1 MHVYLSNLSNR
12 LCKELHLVCGVELR
26 IELPIRLA
34 YGVGPGLA
42 WSAPMLGVGTV
53 LAHSYRLLEPIGEG
67 GMGCVWVA
75 EHIAL
80 DRKVAVKVM
89 TDEAILDPA
98 TRQRFEQEARA
109 TARVDS
115 PHVVRVLDFDFTEDG
130 LPFLVLELL
139 TGETLEER
147 IVRSGPLSIEE
158 TKAVLDQTSEALGA
172 AHSCGILHRDIKAE
186 NLFLQRSDAIDVKLL
201 DFGIALMKT
210 PDPRKHI
217 TLQRGPIGTPQY
229 MSPEQMMV
237 AEVSEQSDLFSLG
250 VCVYYALTG
259 EFPFCGDTLAMISV
273 ACLRGSF
280 QPPSVLCRELPT
292 TVDAWFRQALAL
304 EPAKRFAS
312 TSSMRESFAVA
323 VARPRISN
331 ATPLAIEVKL
341 AKPTLEVVTTRPWRR
356 RALIAG
362 ATLVACV
369 ALAATRA
376 WQWLPSLREVSA
388 EASHTTSLATGS
400 APIENREAQRVLE
413 PTVRA
418 KSAQVEPAKSLVTP
432 SAIATRMRATTKRA
446 PPAPL
451 IVETPDALPIASSTA
466 DPYGTS
472 AFGSRE

>member
-67 GMGCVWVA
+67 G
-75 EHIAL
+75 
-80 DRKVAVKVM
+80 K
-89 TDEAILDPA
+89 
-98 TRQRFEQEARA
+98 
-109 TARVDS
+109 
-115 PHVVRVLDFDFTEDG
+115 
-130 LPFLVLELL
+130 
-139 TGETLEER
+139 
-147 IVRSGPLSIEE
+147 
-158 TKAVLDQTSEALGA
+158 
-172 AHSCGILHRDIKAE
+172 
-186 NLFLQRSDAIDVKLL
+186 
-201 DFGIALMKT
+201 
-210 PDPRKHI
+210 
-217 TLQRGPIGTPQY
+217 
-229 MSPEQMMV
+229 
-237 AEVSEQSDLFSLG
+237 
-250 VCVYYALTG
+250 
-259 EFPFCGDTLAMISV
+259 
-273 ACLRGSF
+273 
-280 QPPSVLCRELPT
+280 
-292 TVDAWFRQALAL
+292 
-304 EPAKRFAS
+304 
-312 TSSMRESFAVA
+312 
-323 VARPRISN
+323 
-331 ATPLAIEVKL
+331 
-341 AKPTLEVVTTRPWRR
+341 VVTTRPWRR